1 MLYFRVALAALTLFG
16 SVAVALTTAARP
28 ASAQGAEIE
37 AAKSAGVVGERIDG
51 YLGIV
56 NDGPVDA
63 SLMRRVNE
71 INARRRA
78 VYDELAG
85 ETNVTTAQVARVTG
99 EKQIERTPSG
109 QYYLD
114 ETGNWVRK
122 NR

>member
-16 SVAVALTTAARP
+16 SVAISLTTAARP
-28 ASAQGAEIE
+28 AYAQGAEIE

-78 VYDELAG
+78 AYDELAD
-85 ETNVTTAQVARVTG
+85 ETNVTPAQVARLTG

-114 ETGNWVRK
+114 ETGHWVRK
-122 NR
+122 SR